1 MFGFL
6 NIFLI
11 LFFKDGK
18 MLLNSS
24 VLHLR
29 NRFSKRNSLSS
40 KALIVAVK
48 TFSIESIKVLLV
60 FFYSI
65 VFPNFALRD
74 LQCL

>member
-6 NIFLI
+6 NVFLI
-11 LFFKDGK
+11 LFFIDGK

-29 NRFSKRNSLSS
+29 KRFSKRNSLSL
-40 KALIVAVK
+40 KALIVVVK
-48 TFSIESIKVLLV
+48 NSFIESIKVLLV
-60 FFYSI
+60 FFSSI